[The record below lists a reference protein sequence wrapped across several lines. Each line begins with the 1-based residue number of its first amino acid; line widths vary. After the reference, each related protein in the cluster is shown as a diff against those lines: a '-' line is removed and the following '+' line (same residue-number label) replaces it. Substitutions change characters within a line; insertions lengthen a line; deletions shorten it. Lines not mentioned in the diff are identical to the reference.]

1 VWYHTLNTLKFVKGN
16 QLVWWPQKRGAGMR
30 VRRLTGAAVAV
41 LVGVL
46 PAAVGAG
53 NVMFGGALPFGKV
66 CPNVELHDS

>member
-1 VWYHTLNTLKFVKGN
+1 
-16 QLVWWPQKRGAGMR
+16 MR

-53 NVMFGGALPFGKV
+53 NVKFGGALPFGKV